1 MWGSID
7 HQQIDEIITKLNE
20 RKEYSMDDSFDES
33 IDFAIEELKDL
44 IGK

>member
-7 HQQIDEIITKLNE
+7 HQQIDEVVVKLEE
-20 RKEYSMDDSFDES
+20 RKEYSMDESFDKG